1 MSSENSVNFPSLKT
15 TGVLNRSLERYLATT
30 LSQRLL
36 VTSISFPK
44 RLGSNSSPREFLLM
58 KTGSSCK
65 FPCCEDLW

>member
-1 MSSENSVNFPSLKT
+1 MRSENSVNFPNLKT
-15 TGVLNRSLERYLATT
+15 TGVLTRSLERYLATT

-36 VTSISFPK
+36 VISFPK

-58 KTGSSCK
+58 KTVSSCK

>member
-1 MSSENSVNFPSLKT
+1 MSDENSVNFPNLKT

-36 VTSISFPK
+36 VISFPK

-58 KTGSSCK
+58 KTASSCK